1 MALFLVHSALES
13 EKDTTVGREGRGGY
27 SGFQVTGMIKWGAKI
42 KTQKIPWIKY

>member
-1 MALFLVHSALES
+1 MALFLVHSAIES
-13 EKDTTVGREGRGGY
+13 EKDTTVGREGGGY